1 MESSQQPA
9 GWYDDPEDGTQL
21 RYWNGSQWTDDRS
34 PKAGAAPAAA
44 QAPAAQQGYPGT
56 VPAAGAPAAG
66 TNGKATASLVLG
78 LVALLI
84 WPSAILGLIF
94 GFMARKEIAENPGQ
108 QGGGMATA
116 GIVCSIVFGVLGIL
130 WMINV
135 LANS

>member
-1 MESSQQPA
+1 V
-9 GWYDDPEDGTQL
+9 
-21 RYWNGSQWTDDRS
+21 
-34 PKAGAAPAAA
+34 PAAA
-44 QAPAAQQGYPGT
+44 
-56 VPAAGAPAAG
+56 APAAG

-94 GFMARKEIAENPGQ
+94 GFIARKEIAENPGQ

-116 GIVCSIVFGVLGIL
+116 GIVCSLIFGILGAL

>member
-21 RYWNGSQWTDDRS
+21 RYWDGAQWTQDRS
-34 PKAGAAPAAA
+34 PKGGAPQPGAVGAAPVAVV
-44 QAPAAQQGYPGT
+44 QGK
-56 VPAAGAPAAG
+56 

-94 GFMARKEIAENPGQ
+94 GFIARKEIAENPGQ
-108 QGGGMATA
+108 QGQGMATA
-116 GIVCSIVFGVLGIL
+116 GIVCSIVFGILGIL